1 MHKMLTAY
9 KLNNSDTVVTQKSA
23 IRNNKDTD
31 FTEVRLIIPISNIK
45 EWAKE
50 IELMGLDEDD
60 N

>member
-1 MHKMLTAY
+1 MHKMLIAY
-9 KLNNSDTVVTQKSA
+9 KLNNSDTVVARKSA
-23 IRNNKDTD
+23 IINTKDTD